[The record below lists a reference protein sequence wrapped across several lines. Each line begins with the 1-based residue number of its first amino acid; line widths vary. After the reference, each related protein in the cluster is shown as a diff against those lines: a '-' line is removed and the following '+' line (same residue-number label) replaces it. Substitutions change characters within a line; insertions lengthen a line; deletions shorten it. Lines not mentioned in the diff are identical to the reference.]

1 MRFLGRGLQDAVR
14 SRLKR
19 RGRGKQSLKLPPFLL
34 SLVVVFVLATA
45 LLWGIFVAYGRLAGN
60 DVSLFDPGV
69 GSIETVDL
77 YDIVRSAVT
86 TAGVFAGVFAIVYSY
101 RKQKVQEAASI
112 REDDAQLADRY
123 KSAAE
128 QLGHDKESVRFAG
141 IYALSRLADD
151 WNEQRQECIDV
162 LCAYLR
168 LPEPS
173 DSADRAREAVLRRA
187 VLSQIAT
194 HTEATPRGP
203 GLWSSMR
210 FDLSG
215 ASLPR
220 FAFQYCTFDEF
231 ILDGAHLTDELE
243 FRRCRIG
250 TRLSL
255 QSTRISGNLRLG
267 IRGRGASIFAW
278 DARLEAGAT
287 LWLTETSTK
296 STVDDFP
303 RFTYGNGFVADSAE
317 LRIEIGPGTKARQFD
332 FWGTTVA
339 GRLALYGTGRDC
351 QDGAIRLKDVVTEGG
366 GMVGMQ
372 VELFEAQGVVKPGPE
387 NLKARVGTFTVGEW
401 EVVEDE

>member
-1 MRFLGRGLQDAVR
+1 MSCARTCVSLSPRTLPTE
-14 SRLKR
+14 
-19 RGRGKQSLKLPPFLL
+19 RGR
-34 SLVVVFVLATA
+34 
-45 LLWGIFVAYGRLAGN
+45 
-60 DVSLFDPGV
+60 
-69 GSIETVDL
+69 
-77 YDIVRSAVT
+77 
-86 TAGVFAGVFAIVYSY
+86 
-101 RKQKVQEAASI
+101 
-112 REDDAQLADRY
+112 
-123 KSAAE
+123 
-128 QLGHDKESVRFAG
+128 RF
-141 IYALSRLADD
+141 YA
-151 WNEQRQECIDV
+151 
-162 LCAYLR
+162 
-168 LPEPS
+168 EPS
-173 DSADRAREAVLRRA
+173 SARSLRIQRPLREARA
-187 VLSQIAT
+187 FGA
-194 HTEATPRGP
+194 AC
-203 GLWSSMR
+203 GLTYLVPLCR
-210 FDLSG
+210 DLPSK
-215 ASLPR
+215 
-220 FAFQYCTFDEF
+220 YCTFDEF

-250 TRLSL
+250 TRLTL